1 MASTRLYYTDPARL
15 TFDALVQ
22 RCEPAPASHPGAFA
36 VWLSESAFYPTSG
49 GQPFD
54 TGRLGDA
61 RVVDVFED
69 DAGEV
74 VHVVDWPLERRR
86 AGRRRGRRRR
96 AASITGSSTAA
107 STCSPPR
114 SCAPRRSATVSF
126 HLGSTVS
133 TIDLAREVTPAE
145 IAAAEDAANAVIL
158 EHRPVTIRFVSGEEA
173 AALPLRK
180 EPKRGGE
187 LRIIDIADWDVSAC
201 GGTHVAHTGEI
212 GPIAVRGWERFKGG
226 TRLEFVCGGRTL
238 AAFRELRDTVTAASR
253 LLSVLPHEL
262 SAAIGRVQEEARD
275 LRRSQRDLQAEL
287 AGFRAGAL
295 AASAETIG
303 AQRAVLASVPGADGN
318 ALKALAV
325 AIVAQPGLAVGAR
338 ERRAAGDRGGRPQQ
352 RRRPGRLDAVQDAG
366 RPLRR
371 QGRRASGPGAGRR
384 TRCAGRRHPRRGAR
398 RARRRI
404 ARAG

>member
-1 MASTRLYYTDPARL
+1 MTRLYYTDPSRL

-22 RCEPAPASHPGAFA
+22 RCDPAPASHPGAFA
-36 VWLSESAFYPTSG
+36 VWLSESAFYPTTG

-61 RVVDVFED
+61 KVVDVFED

-74 VHVVDWPLERRR
+74 VHVVDRPLEPGAQVGGAVDAARRLDHR
-86 AGRRRGRRRR
+86 QQHSGQHVLS
-96 AASITGSSTAA
+96 AAFVRTANV
-107 STCSPPR
+107 
-114 SCAPRRSATVSF
+114 ATVSF

-158 EHRPVTIRFVSGEEA
+158 EHRPVTIRFVSAQEA

-187 LRIIDIADWDVSAC
+187 LRIIDIEGWDVSAC
-201 GGTHVAHTGEI
+201 GGTHVTHTGEI
-212 GPIAVRGWERFKGG
+212 GLIAVRGWERFKGG

-238 AAFRELRDTVTAASR
+238 TAFRELRDTVTAASR

-262 SAAIGRVQEEARD
+262 SPAISRVQEEARD
-275 LRRSQRDLQAEL
+275 LRRAQRDLQAEL
-287 AGFRAGAL
+287 AGFRAAAL
-295 AASAETIG
+295 AASAEVVG
-303 AQRAVLASVPGADGN
+303 GQRVVLASVPGADGN

-325 AIVAQPGLAVGAR
+325 AIVTQPGLVAVLVSDVRPAIAVVAR
-338 ERRAAGDRGGRPQQ
+338 SSDVAVDASALFRTLAGRFGGKGGGRPDLAQ
-352 RRRPGRLDAVQDAG
+352 GGGLDAPADAI
-366 RPLRR
+366 LD
-371 QGRRASGPGAGRR
+371 A
-384 TRCAGRRHPRRGAR
+384 
-398 RARRRI
+398 
-404 ARAG
+404 ARAAIVGA

>member
-1 MASTRLYYTDPARL
+1 MTRLYYTDPSRL

-22 RCEPAPASHPGAFA
+22 RCDPAPASHPGAFA
-36 VWLSESAFYPTSG
+36 VWLSESAFYPTTG

-61 RVVDVFED
+61 KVVDVFED

-74 VHVVDWPLERRR
+74 VHIVDRRLAPGVQV
-86 AGRRRGRRRR
+86 AGAVDAARRLDHRQQHSGQHVLS
-96 AASITGSSTAA
+96 AAFVRTANV
-107 STCSPPR
+107 
-114 SCAPRRSATVSF
+114 ATVSF

-158 EHRPVTIRFVSGEEA
+158 EHRPVTIRFVSAQEA

-187 LRIIDIADWDVSAC
+187 LRIIDIEGWDVSAC

-238 AAFRELRDTVTAASR
+238 TAFRELRDTVTAASR

-262 SAAIGRVQEEARD
+262 SPAISRVQEEARD
-275 LRRSQRDLQAEL
+275 LRRMQRDLQAEL
-287 AGFRAGAL
+287 AGFRAAAL
-295 AASAETIG
+295 AASAEVVG
-303 AQRAVLASVPGADGN
+303 GQRVVLASVPGADGN

-325 AIVAQPGLAVGAR
+325 AIVTQPGLVAVLVSDVRPAIAVVAR
-338 ERRAAGDRGGRPQQ
+338 SSDVAVDASALFRTLAGRFGGKGGGRPDLAQ
-352 RRRPGRLDAVQDAG
+352 GGGLDAPADAI
-366 RPLRR
+366 LD
-371 QGRRASGPGAGRR
+371 A
-384 TRCAGRRHPRRGAR
+384 
-398 RARRRI
+398 
-404 ARAG
+404 ARAAIVGA

>member
-1 MASTRLYYTDPARL
+1 MTRLYYTDPALL
-15 TFDALVQ
+15 TFEALVQ
-22 RCEPAPASHPGAFA
+22 RCAPAPASHPGAFA
-36 VWLSESAFYPTSG
+36 VWLSESAFYPTTG

-61 RVVDVFED
+61 KVVDVVED
-69 DAGEV
+69 EAGEV
-74 VHVVDWPLERRR
+74 VHVVDRPLEPGTRVDGAVDAARRLDHR
-86 AGRRRGRRRR
+86 QQHSGQHVLS
-96 AASITGSSTAA
+96 AAFVRTAKV
-107 STCSPPR
+107 
-114 SCAPRRSATVSF
+114 ATVSF
-126 HLGSTVS
+126 HLGATVS

-158 EHRPVTIRFVSGEEA
+158 DHRPVTIRFVSAEAA

-201 GGTHVAHTGEI
+201 GGTHVRHTGEI

-238 AAFRELRDTVTAASR
+238 AAFRELRDAVTAASR

-262 SAAIGRVQEEARD
+262 SASIGRLQEEARD
-275 LRRSQRDLQAEL
+275 LRRSQKDLQTEL

-303 AQRAVLASVPGADGN
+303 AQQAVLAAIPGADGN
-318 ALKALAV
+318 TLKALAV
-325 AIVAQPGLAVGAR
+325 AVVARPGLVAVLVGDAR
-338 ERRAAGDRGGRPQQ
+338 PAIAVVARSADVGLDASALYRTLAGRFGGKGGGRPDLAQ
-352 RRRPGRLDAVQDAG
+352 GGGLDAPADAILDAA
-366 RPLRR
+366 RTAI
-371 QGRRASGPGAGRR
+371 ASA
-384 TRCAGRRHPRRGAR
+384 
-398 RARRRI
+398 
-404 ARAG
+404 